1 MEKITCNVIKDLLP
15 LYIDNVLSEDSS
27 KLVKDHIN
35 TCESCRAYYD
45 EMSDDSIPMAT
56 KNAETDKAALKYIK
70 RKLATKRVCTILVTS
85 LTVFLLAIGVYY
97 LLFCKQRYMSYEE
110 TGLYVKENHLYA
122 KDSYY
127 CFYSYQ
133 DDSNKNLYIYLST
146 TYNQSH
152 NKSGKDTYKEIFDTE
167 SEIIPTPENESDIEN
182 EPDFNNESVT
192 NITQNVNKIYYVP
205 EQYVKSLKNFERN
218 KLDAAKDEF
227 TLVWEAE

>member
-1 MEKITCNVIKDLLP
+1 MEKITCNVIKDLLT

-27 KLVKDHIN
+27 KLVEDHIN

-45 EMSDDSIPMAT
+45 EMSDDSIPMAA
-56 KNAETDKAALKYIK
+56 KNAETDKATLKDIK

-85 LTVFLLAIGVYY
+85 LAVFLLAIGVYY

-110 TGLYVKENHLYA
+110 TGLCVKENHLYA

-133 DDSNKNLYIYLST
+133 DDGNKNLYIYLST
-146 TYNQSH
+146 TYYQSH
-152 NKSGKDTYKEIFDTE
+152 NKQGRDTYKEIFDTD
-167 SEIIPTPENESDIEN
+167 SEFIPASENESDIEN
-182 EPDFNNESVT
+182 EADFDKESDFD
-192 NITQNVNKIYYVP
+192 ITRDVNKIYYVP
-205 EQYVKSLKNFERN
+205 KQYVKSLKNFERD

-227 TLVWEAE
+227 VLVWEAK